1 MLNVILLHQVAK
13 LHNLLLPKLPNMATR
28 DPFDGHV
35 VDAEHALAQQEAEE
49 AADVSHEA
57 VAVVHDVLLPQCV

>member
-1 MLNVILLHQVAK
+1 
-13 LHNLLLPKLPNMATR
+13 MATR

-49 AADVSHEA
+49 AADVRHEA